1 MHAIRASGSS
11 EAPVLIINCVGPINT
26 MIPINPIIKPNIF
39 RGTISL
45 LFNMKC
51 ERGRTNSGTT
61 AIVTP
66 AKPELT

>member
-1 MHAIRASGSS
+1 MHAILAIGSS
-11 EAPVLIINCVGPINT
+11 DAPVFIINCAGPINT
-26 MIPINPIIKPNIF
+26 MIPIKPIIKPNIF

-45 LFNMKC
+45 LFKMKC
-51 ERGRTNSGTT
+51 ESGKTNNGTT